1 MLHIREYVTFTIP
14 DPVSCSKT
22 HLKTRTIPSCMYQK
36 KSSIYQ
42 GTGYWTRLKLRRIGG
57 QFEGKPLQVELFLT
71 AALQIMLCNYGLGAS
86 APRAALSSA
95 SSVYLQY
102 FFTSSLSYWTGVGC
116 ILLFKSKSITGVL
129 SNQVLLLLFLFPKI
143 FLIFD
148 ESREIQKKKFR
159 SDCKPNHTFHNLPYK
174 LCIFMDTTCIFRNG
188 G

>member
-1 MLHIREYVTFTIP
+1 MLRIREYVTFTTP

-22 HLKTRTIPSCMYQK
+22 HLKTRTIPLCMYQK
-36 KSSIYQ
+36 KSLIYQ
-42 GTGYWTRLKLRRIGG
+42 GTSYWTRLKLRKIGG
-57 QFEGKPLQVELFLT
+57 TGLT

-129 SNQVLLLLFLFPKI
+129 SIQVLLLLFLFPKI